1 MAFDYDPTNA
11 TDKDFI
17 RFKLDDVV
25 ESDISIPDETIEA
38 ELTRTGSLRLALLSC
53 GEALYVKLL
62 KKANRQEIGSQK
74 RQFGER
80 ARDLR
85 NLLDK
90 WADSGVPGLV
100 ESLPPTIS
108 AGEISTPDLTT
119 FESLIGGGILG
130 T

>member
-1 MAFDYDPTNA
+1 MAFTYAPTNA
-11 TDKDFI
+11 SDKDFI

-38 ELTRTGSLRLALLSC
+38 EITRAGSVRLALLSC

-74 RQFGER
+74 RQYGER

-85 NLLDK
+85 TLLDK
-90 WADSGVPGLV
+90 WAESGVPGLA

-119 FESLIGGGILG
+119 YKCLIGGGIIG